1 MMTDM
6 KVRCV
11 TLAYVSAAFLA
22 ASAMNHGTAFANS
35 SSDYLELVRQAYQDL
50 QQGDAT
56 KAIGEF
62 SQAIDSGSLEPEVAV
77 NARLNRAL
85 AWQQTGQH
93 EKAIEDYSTALKMNV
108 MAPALRATALYNR
121 GLSQHKLNQ
130 LGQAVEDFTG
140 ALLLN
145 PQFAQAFYNRAN
157 ALRDSGQLLFALSD
171 YERAIRYN
179 YPDVSRVYMGT
190 GTTYLALK
198 RPLDAQKAFNEAL
211 KINPNLGEARAQLV
225 LLGDQQAK
233 ADTQVSDVDPILT
246 GSVSSIAGGTAAV
259 KTELPAAVEPPQDIL
274 SETEQGNKTI
284 EPKVKK
290 VFTERLSEAVA
301 VVGAATSQEQVVSEP
316 QRMAVADVPAIPKPV
331 KAKPVA
337 KLEPVSDET
346 VETASINPAP
356 VVAEAAATGWIV
368 QISSATSEDGAWSSW
383 KKISTSHK
391 ALSGEKPNVV
401 KADLGTKGI
410 FYRVRLG
417 GFSDQS
423 DAKAKCAKL
432 KAAGVGCYVSQAAG

>member
-1 MMTDM
+1 M

-50 QQGDAT
+50 QQGDST
-56 KAIGEF
+56 KAISEF

-77 NARLNRAL
+77 NALLNRAL
-85 AWQQTGQH
+85 AWQQTNQH
-93 EKAIEDYSTALKMNV
+93 EKAVEDYSTALKMNV

-145 PQFAQAFYNRAN
+145 PQFSQAFYNRAN

-179 YPDVSRVYMGT
+179 YPDASRVFMGT

-233 ADTQVSDVDPILT
+233 AETQVADVDPILT
-246 GSVSSIAGGTAAV
+246 SSVSSIAGGTTAI
-259 KTELPAAVEPPQDIL
+259 KKELPAAVEPPAELMSDAEQAGPT
-274 SETEQGNKTI
+274 TE
-284 EPKVKK
+284 PAVKK
-290 VFTERLSEAVA
+290 VFTERLSQAEAVA
-301 VVGAATSQEQVVSEP
+301 APEEVVAEP
-316 QRMAVADVPAIPKPV
+316 QKMAVADVPAIPKAV
-331 KAKPVA
+331 KAKPIVKVDA
-337 KLEPVSDET
+337 EEAIVD
-346 VETASINPAP
+346 TASVNSAP
-356 VVAEAAATGWIV
+356 DVAEPAVSGWVV

-383 KKISTSHK
+383 KKISASHK
-391 ALSGEKPNVV
+391 VLANEKPNVV

-417 GFSDQS
+417 GFTDQA
-423 DAKAKCAKL
+423 DAKAKCTRL
-432 KAAGVGCYVSQAAG
+432 KSGGVGCYVSKAGG

>member
-1 MMTDM
+1 MIGHM

-50 QQGDAT
+50 QQGDST

-77 NARLNRAL
+77 NALLNRAL
-85 AWQQTGQH
+85 AWQQTNQH
-93 EKAIEDYSTALKMNV
+93 EKAIEDYSVALKMNV

-121 GLSQHKLNQ
+121 GLSQQKLNQ
-130 LGQAVEDFTG
+130 LGQAVEDYTG

-145 PQFAQAFYNRAN
+145 PQFSQAFYNRAN

-171 YERAIRYN
+171 YERAILYK
-179 YPDVSRVYMGT
+179 YPDASRVYMGT

-225 LLGDQQAK
+225 LLGDQQAR
-233 ADTQVSDVDPILT
+233 AETQVSDVDPILT
-246 GSVSSIAGGTAAV
+246 ASVSSIAGGTTAV
-259 KTELPAAVEPPQDIL
+259 KMELPTAVEPPDDIL
-274 SETEQGNKTI
+274 SSTEQSNEPA
-284 EPKVKK
+284 EPKLKK
-290 VFTERLSEAVA
+290 VITQRLSEAVA
-301 VVGAATSQEQVVSEP
+301 EVSDETSVVAP
-316 QRMAVADVPAIPKPV
+316 QKIAVADVPAIPKPA
-331 KAKPVA
+331 KAKATAKRQAVA
-337 KLEPVSDET
+337 DEA
-346 VETASINPAP
+346 VETASISPAP
-356 VVAEAAATGWIV
+356 DAAETTTRGWVV

-383 KKISTSHK
+383 KKISASHK
-391 ALSGEKPNVV
+391 VLAKEKPNVV
-401 KADLGTKGI
+401 RADLGTKGI
-410 FYRVRLG
+410 YYRVRLG
-417 GFSDQS
+417 GYSDQAE
-423 DAKAKCAKL
+423 AKSKCAKL
-432 KAAGVGCYVSQAAG
+432 KAGGVGCYVSKAGG

>member
-35 SSDYLELVRQAYQDL
+35 SSDYSELVRQAYHDL

-62 SQAIDSGSLEPEVAV
+62 SQAIDSGSLEPEIAV
-77 NARLNRAL
+77 NALLNRAL
-85 AWQQTGQH
+85 AWQQTSQH
-93 EKAIEDYSTALKMNV
+93 EKAIEDYSSALKMNV
-108 MAPALRATALYNR
+108 MAPTLRATALYNR
-121 GLSQHKLNQ
+121 GLSQQKLNQ
-130 LGQAVEDFTG
+130 LGQAVEDYTG

-145 PQFAQAFYNRAN
+145 PQFSQAFYNRAN

-171 YERAIRYN
+171 YERAIRFN
-179 YPDVSRVYMGT
+179 YPDASRVYMGT

-233 ADTQVSDVDPILT
+233 ADTQIADVDPILT
-246 GSVSSIAGGTAAV
+246 GSVSSIAGGTTAIKKA
-259 KTELPAAVEPPQDIL
+259 LPAAVEPPSELL
-274 SETEQGNKTI
+274 SSTEPDSK
-284 EPKVKK
+284 PSVKK
-290 VFTERLSEAVA
+290 VFTEKLSEAVA
-301 VVGAATSQEQVVSEP
+301 GVQEEPVAAKPTK
-316 QRMAVADVPAIPKPV
+316 MAVADVPAIPKPV
-331 KAKPVA
+331 KIATKPVVKSVPA
-337 KLEPVSDET
+337 AEAVE
-346 VETASINPAP
+346 ETASINPAP
-356 VVAEAAATGWIV
+356 EKTAVNGWVV
-368 QISSATSEDGAWSSW
+368 QISSATSVDGAWSSW
-383 KKISTSHK
+383 KKISGSHK
-391 ALSGEKPNVV
+391 VLTGEKPSVV

-410 FYRVRLG
+410 FFRVRLG
-417 GFSDQS
+417 GFADQA
-423 DAKAKCAKL
+423 DAKSKCAKI
-432 KAAGVGCYVSQAAG
+432 KSGGVACYVSKAGS

>member
-1 MMTDM
+1 MITDM

-22 ASAMNHGTAFANS
+22 ATAMNHGTAFANS
-35 SSDYLELVRQAYQDL
+35 SSDYVELVRQAYQDL

-62 SQAIDSGSLEPEVAV
+62 SQAIDSGTLEPEIAV
-77 NARLNRAL
+77 NALLNRAL
-85 AWQQTGQH
+85 AWQQTNEH
-93 EKAIEDYSTALKMNV
+93 EKAIDDYSSALKMNV

-121 GLSQHKLNQ
+121 GLSQQKLNQ
-130 LGQAVEDFTG
+130 LGQAVEDYTG

-145 PQFAQAFYNRAN
+145 PQFSQAFYNRAN

-171 YERAIRYN
+171 YERAIRYK
-179 YPDVSRVYMGT
+179 YPDASRVYMGT

-233 ADTQVSDVDPILT
+233 ADTQVSDIDPILT
-246 GSVSSIAGGTAAV
+246 ASVSSIAGGTTAV
-259 KTELPAAVEPPQDIL
+259 KKELPAAVEPPEDTL
-274 SETEQGNKTI
+274 SDTGQNN
-284 EPKVKK
+284 EPALTHVKK
-290 VFTERLSEAVA
+290 LITERLSEAVA
-301 VVGAATSQEQVVSEP
+301 VADASQEEIVSEP
-316 QRMAVADVPAIPKPV
+316 QKMAVADIPAIPKPAKSKMAV
-331 KAKPVA
+331 KPQPVA
-337 KLEPVSDET
+337 DEI
-346 VETASINPAP
+346 VETASIDQTSE
-356 VVAEAAATGWIV
+356 VAETIESGWVV
-368 QISSATSEDGAWSSW
+368 QVASATSEDGAWSSW

-391 ALSGEKPNVV
+391 VLTKEKPNVV
-401 KADLGTKGI
+401 KADLGAKGI

-417 GFSDQS
+417 GFTDQAE
-423 DAKAKCAKL
+423 AKSKCAKL
-432 KAAGVGCYVSQAAG
+432 KAGGVGCYVSKAGS

>member
-1 MMTDM
+1 MMTVM

-22 ASAMNHGTAFANS
+22 ASAMNHGTAFANPS
-35 SSDYLELVRQAYQDL
+35 ANYVELVRQAYQDL

-56 KAIGEF
+56 KSIGEF

-77 NARLNRAL
+77 NAFLNRAL
-85 AWQQTGQH
+85 AWQQTNEH
-93 EKAIEDYSTALKMNV
+93 VKAIEDYTTALKMNV
-108 MAPALRATALYNR
+108 MSPALRATALYNR

-145 PQFAQAFYNRAN
+145 PQFSQAFYNRAN

-179 YPDVSRVYMGT
+179 YPDASRVYMGT

-233 ADTQVSDVDPILT
+233 ADTQAADIDPILT
-246 GSVSSIAGGTAAV
+246 GSVSSIAGGTTAV
-259 KTELPAAVEPPQDIL
+259 KAELPAAVEPPAEIL
-274 SETEQGNKTI
+274 SSAEQGNKSD
-284 EPKVKK
+284 EPKLKK

-301 VVGAATSQEQVVSEP
+301 AVPQEPVMSAPKNIV
-316 QRMAVADVPAIPKPV
+316 VADIPAIPKPV
-331 KAKPVA
+331 KSKTMAKAKPVA
-337 KLEPVSDET
+337 DET
-346 VETASINPAP
+346 IATASVDKATG
-356 VVAEAAATGWIV
+356 VAGAAADGWVV

-383 KKISTSHK
+383 KKILASHK
-391 ALSGEKPNVV
+391 ILSGEKPNVV
-401 KADLGTKGI
+401 KADLGAKGT

-417 GFSDQS
+417 GFNEQS
-423 DAKAKCAKL
+423 EAKAKCAKL
-432 KAAGVGCYVSQAAG
+432 KASGVGCYVSKATG